1 MRNSEN
7 MSFLKQIGKLLLI
20 HSSLLIFNY
29 SLLNGQTYTLQQ
41 CIHKALETNPEL
53 KMLRLSTKTTE
64 LQHRQSKWNLLPS
77 VNVGSGVNY
86 NIGYTINPLNF
97 SFEERNAFSGNVNLS
112 SQVTLFQG
120 FQQLKTIQK
129 AEIDH
134 QAVDYQI
141 QSLENNIKMNV
152 IGLYL
157 QAILEYE
164 SYRIQKKQVE
174 ASEFL
179 LTKKKE
185 AAENGLVAKNTFREQ
200 QLQLEIDQ
208 ANLSNQ
214 IFRFENSQGRL
225 KLSLQIPQSFDFTID
240 TNYTPSEIEDFYNS
254 NQLNFKKFD
263 NHPDVQLE
271 QMRLASAEKQLEIN
285 QGSLLPTL
293 TFGYAFGSNF
303 INTASTVTER
313 RTINNPVIGYVNDS
327 SKAIVRS
334 VSSQSVAVSESA
346 IPIFTQLGNNKQH
359 QFQLN
364 LQWQVFGKGQ
374 RRTNVKLAELQTKQQ
389 EYRVKL
395 TEQKIKENYF
405 QAFSNVLAAKK
416 RYETNMKVFDA
427 QKERYQMAKEKYELN
442 LIDFFEFATYQNQ
455 LFNAELEVSK
465 AKLEWNFNREIVR
478 LYK

>member
-1 MRNSEN
+1 MKQFWFWIHV
-7 MSFLKQIGKLLLI
+7 FLYNCLPA
-20 HSSLLIFNY
+20 
-29 SLLNGQTYTLQQ
+29 QTYTLQQ
-41 CIHKALETNPEL
+41 SIHKALETNPEL
-53 KMLRLSTKTTE
+53 KMLRLTTKSTE
-64 LQHRQSKWNLLPS
+64 LQYKQSKWNLLPS
-77 VNVGSGVNY
+77 VNVASGVNY

-97 SFEERNAFSGNVNLS
+97 SFEERNALSGNINLS

-129 AEIDH
+129 TAIDH
-134 QAVDYQI
+134 QAVDFQI
-141 QSLENNIKMNV
+141 QSLENNIKINI

-179 LTKKKE
+179 LTKKRE

-200 QLQLEIDQ
+200 ELQLEIDK

-225 KLSLQIPQSFDFTID
+225 KLSLQIPQSFDFSID

-271 QMRLASAEKQLEIN
+271 QMRLVSAEKQLEIN
-285 QGSLLPTL
+285 KGSLLPTL

-303 INTASTVTER
+303 INTASTITER
-313 RTINNPVIGYVNDS
+313 RTINNPVIGFVNDS
-327 SKAIVRS
+327 SKALVRS

-374 RRTNVKLAELQTKQQ
+374 RRTSVKLAELQTKQQ

-416 RYETNMKVFDA
+416 RYETSLKVFDA

-455 LFNAELEVSK
+455 LLNAELEVSK

-478 LYK
+478 LYNL